1 MVRTAVFFLVRAA
14 VSRRISGP
22 FPGSCRTLRRTGT
35 PVFVPAVQSGCV
47 HAHAVLPIVLPAG
60 GGGSALCCR
69 SLSFPIRLRRKGS
82 VSVRG
87 SFPSGCNKEARE
99 RIRSRTRSGRSS
111 RRCARSRLSL
121 ARYRRV
127 HAARLP
133 AGQWSRRNAAS
144 RSSSCAN
151 CSGRFICEMQTR
163 MPCCRLPVEL
173 SEMAQTP

>member
-1 MVRTAVFFLVRAA
+1 MVRTAVFFWFAPPFRAA
-14 VSRRISGP
+14 FRDLFRVPAGRSG
-22 FPGSCRTLRRTGT
+22 GRAL

-60 GGGSALCCR
+60 GGSALCCR

-82 VSVRG
+82 VSGRG